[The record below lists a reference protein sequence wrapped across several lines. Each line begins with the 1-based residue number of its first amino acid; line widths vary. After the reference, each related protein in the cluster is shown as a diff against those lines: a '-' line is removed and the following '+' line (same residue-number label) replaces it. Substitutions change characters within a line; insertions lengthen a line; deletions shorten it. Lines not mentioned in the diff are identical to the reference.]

1 MILDEDRTQNADRRN
16 CPIGVFD
23 SGIGGMTVLKQIWKI
38 LPNEST
44 IYFGDSGRSPY
55 GTKSHETIVQFSLQ
69 NMRFL
74 LSRGVKLIV
83 IACNTISAQAYDA
96 VRSEA
101 NVPVV
106 EVITPGAGQAV
117 AETKNGRIGI
127 IATRSTV
134 SSGVYR
140 RAVRNAAEDLRSKS
154 GNTQTLDD
162 LYIEEVACPLFVSLA
177 EEGWWDSPA
186 TRMIAEEYLSGLK
199 ERGVDLLILGCT
211 HYPLLRKVIGDV
223 MGPSTKLVDAGA
235 SVAHRIAD
243 VLAQAHLERTDPE
256 APTHRFYTSDNP
268 EMFEELA
275 TTFLGG
281 GRPSGTEYVVTESFG
296 GAEHECSS

>member
-1 MILDEDRTQNADRRN
+1 MSSDVNRTQNTDRRN

-23 SGIGGMTVLKQIWKI
+23 SGIGGMTVLKEIWKV

-74 LSRGVKLIV
+74 LSKGVKLIV
-83 IACNTISAQAYDA
+83 IACNTASAQAYEA
-96 VRSEA
+96 VRLAA

-106 EVITPGAGQAV
+106 EVITPGARQAV
-117 AETKNGRIGI
+117 EATKNGRIGI

-140 RAVRNAAEDLRSKS
+140 QAVRKAAADLRATGGDTKA
-154 GNTQTLDD
+154 LDD
-162 LYIEEVACPLFVSLA
+162 LYIEEAACPLFAPLA
-177 EEGWWDSPA
+177 EEGWWDRPA
-186 TRMIAEEYLSGLK
+186 TRLIAEEYLSGMK
-199 ERGVDLLILGCT
+199 EHGVDLLILGCT
-211 HYPLLRKVIGDV
+211 HYPLLRTVIGEI
-223 MGPSTKLVDAGA
+223 MGPGTTLLDAGT

-243 VLAQAHLERTDPE
+243 VLFRENLERTDSE
-256 APTHRFYTSDNP
+256 APTHQFYTSDSP
-268 EMFEELA
+268 EMFEEVA
-275 TTFLGG
+275 AAFLGG
-281 GRPSGTEYVVTESFG
+281 GRPTGTKYIVTEAFG
-296 GAEHECSS
+296 GER

>member
-1 MILDEDRTQNADRRN
+1 MISNAKSTHNADRRN

-23 SGIGGMTVLKQIWKI
+23 SGIGGMTVLKQIWKV

-44 IYFGDSGRSPY
+44 VYFGDSGRTPY

-83 IACNTISAQAYDA
+83 IACNTASAHAYDA
-96 VRSEA
+96 IVA
-101 NVPVV
+101 AADVPVV

-117 AETKNGRIGI
+117 EETRSGRIGI

-140 RAVRNAAEDLRSKS
+140 SAVQQAAMDLSDGEK
-154 GNTQTLDD
+154 GMTALDD
-162 LYIEEVACPLFVSLA
+162 LYIEEVACPLFVTLA
-177 EEGWWDSPA
+177 EEGWWDRPA
-186 TRMIAEEYLSGLK
+186 TQMIAEEYLSGLK
-199 ERGVDLLILGCT
+199 AHGVDVLILGCT

-223 MGPSTKLVDAGA
+223 MGPSTKLVDAGTSVANRIA
-235 SVAHRIAD
+235 SVLR
-243 VLAQAHLERTDPE
+243 QAGLERTDSD

-275 TTFLGG
+275 ATFLGG
-281 GRPSGTEYVVTESFG
+281 DKPSGTEYVVTESYG
-296 GAEHECSS
+296 G

>member
-1 MILDEDRTQNADRRN
+1 MISDENREKNADRRN

-23 SGIGGMTVLKQIWKI
+23 SGIGGMTVLKEIWKV

-55 GTKSHETIVQFSLQ
+55 GTKSHDTIVQFSLQ

-74 LSRGVKLIV
+74 LSQDVKLIV
-83 IACNTISAQAYDA
+83 IACNTASAQAYDA
-96 VRSEA
+96 VRTEA
-101 NVPVV
+101 DVPVV

-117 AETKNGRIGI
+117 EATKNGRIGI

-140 RAVRNAAEDLRSKS
+140 RAVQNAADDLRSKS
-154 GNTQTLDD
+154 GNTQALDD

-186 TRMIAEEYLSGLK
+186 TRMIAEEYLAGLK

-223 MGPSTKLVDAGA
+223 MGPSTILVDAGT
-235 SVAHRIAD
+235 SVANRIAA
-243 VLAQAHLERTDPE
+243 VLTEAQLDRTE
-256 APTHRFYTSDNP
+256 SAAPTHRFYTSDNP
-268 EMFEELA
+268 GMFEELA
-275 TTFLGG
+275 ATFLGG

-296 GAEHECSS
+296 GAEK

>member
-1 MILDEDRTQNADRRN
+1 MFSNAEEIQNADRRN

-23 SGIGGMTVLKQIWKI
+23 SGIGGMTVLKEIWKV

-83 IACNTISAQAYDA
+83 IACNTASAQAYEA
-96 VRSEA
+96 VRNAA

-106 EVITPGAGQAV
+106 EVITPGARQAV
-117 AETKNGRIGI
+117 ETTKNGRIGI

-134 SSGVYR
+134 SSGVYQQ
-140 RAVRNAAEDLRSKS
+140 AVRNAAEDLRAKN
-154 GNTQTLDD
+154 GDTQALND
-162 LYIEEVACPLFVSLA
+162 LYIEEVACPLFASLA
-177 EEGWWDSPA
+177 EEGWWERPA

-223 MGPSTKLVDAGA
+223 MGPGTTLLDAGT
-235 SVAHRIAD
+235 SVAHRIAN
-243 VLAQAHLERTDPE
+243 VLAQADLERTDSG
-256 APTHRFYTSDNP
+256 APTHRFYTSDSP

-275 TTFLGG
+275 ATFLGE
-281 GRPSGTEYVVTESFG
+281 GRPTGTEYMVTESFG
-296 GAEHECSS
+296 GEC